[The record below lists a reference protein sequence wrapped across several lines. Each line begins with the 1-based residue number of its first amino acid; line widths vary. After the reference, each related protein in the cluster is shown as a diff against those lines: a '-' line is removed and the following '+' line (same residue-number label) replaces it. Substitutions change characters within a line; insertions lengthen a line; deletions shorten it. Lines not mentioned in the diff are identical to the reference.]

1 MTNASSL
8 CMVDEIPGCT
18 MDDAHQNFVD
28 EICYG
33 MASLSTY
40 FVRGR
45 EHFEQIL
52 LGLIN
57 ECFAFSPGTPNTLT

>member
-1 MTNASSL
+1 MANASSL

-18 MDDAHQNFVD
+18 MDDAHQKFVD

-45 EHFEQIL
+45 EHFEQIYWV
-52 LGLIN
+52 
-57 ECFAFSPGTPNTLT
+57 